1 MNPLVR
7 IAALVAL
14 LGVEASAE
22 ERRSAIVAGTPEVEA
37 VVRRVAE
44 ELRALGHDVEVS
56 PRDSDLGKLRMRART
71 GDAATVVLVREND
84 VEITVATSDGP
95 RTKHIARAEADDPGT
110 TALAVAE
117 LVRGELA
124 HVDAAP
130 RTASSAPIADTTIA
144 DRWVPS
150 PAAPRSLTTRIGV
163 GALVGTGD
171 MPTQTM
177 VALGAGWRIS
187 PKVAVEASAL
197 VGLPGANL
205 PEGTSQPLWTTAIS
219 IGGGYAV
226 LSRERF
232 EVTTGAGAAFAA
244 VTYRDDNKRQARF
257 SVVPFLNVDARIR
270 LAGRLSLTLDT
281 MGGAALPTV
290 ELKLKSGERATFG
303 LPFVVMSVGLERSW

>member
-7 IAALVAL
+7 IATLVAL
-14 LGVEASAE
+14 LGAEASAE

-71 GDAATVVLVREND
+71 GDVATVVLVREND
-84 VEITVATSDGP
+84 VEITIAASDGP
-95 RTKHIARAEADDPGT
+95 RTKHIARAEGDDPGT

-124 HVDAAP
+124 NVDAAP
-130 RTASSAPIADTTIA
+130 RTASSAPIADTPIA
-144 DRWVPS
+144 DRPIPS
-150 PAAPRSLTTRIGV
+150 PAVGRSLTTRIGV

-171 MPTQTM
+171 TPTQTM
-177 VALGAGWRIS
+177 VTIGAGWRIS
-187 PKVAVEASAL
+187 PRVAAEASAL
-197 VGLPGANL
+197 VGVPGANL
-205 PEGTSQPLWTTAIS
+205 TSQPLWTTAIS

-232 EVTTGAGAAFAA
+232 EITTGAGAAFAA
-244 VTYRDDNKRQARF
+244 LTYRDDNKRQARLA
-257 SVVPFLNVDARIR
+257 VAPFLQVDARIR
-270 LAGRLSLTLDT
+270 LTDRLSLRLDT
-281 MGGAALPTV
+281 MGGAALPKV
-290 ELKLKSGERATFG
+290 DLKLKSGERATFG
-303 LPFVVMSVGLERSW
+303 LPFVMLSAGLERSW